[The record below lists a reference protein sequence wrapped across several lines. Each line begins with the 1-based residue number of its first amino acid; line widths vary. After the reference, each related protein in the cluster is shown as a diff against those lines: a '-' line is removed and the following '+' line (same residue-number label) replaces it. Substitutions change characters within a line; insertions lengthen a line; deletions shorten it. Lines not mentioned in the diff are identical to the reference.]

1 MIVIRLFYNR
11 DTVRINGNGQ
21 SDSSM
26 NCCLHLRP
34 ESKSKTCKGDSNYRI
49 QLDMVAALMTAG
61 AGAQGWAPGGEGGT
75 RKSSQQGWGDRGRV
89 IHYTVENRIFAVSS
103 PSTDARTGSYCCR

>member
-34 ESKSKTCKGDSNYRI
+34 ESNSKTCKGDSNYGI

-61 AGAQGWAPGGEGGT
+61 AGAGTGWRGGHQEKQPAGKGRQGT
-75 RKSSQQGWGDRGRV
+75 GDTL
-89 IHYTVENRIFAVSS
+89 Y
-103 PSTDARTGSYCCR
+103 